1 MSLQA
6 LQKRIHYEE
15 MEVTGGE
22 GGHSAFWL
30 FDDFLMCYGKDHS
43 HHIPKNWQQF
53 SCFGSIAR
61 FQDALLISYMRKL
74 VCGGCTCS
82 IVDCTLR
89 SLCVRH
95 FQPIEIGKLVG
106 LQIGLQCCSL
116 PGFFRS
122 KLNCLPC
129 QYDEKRWSPRN
140 WQGAASSPCDWFCWL
155 LLVRF
160 SNV

>member
-22 GGHSAFWL
+22 GGHSAFW
-30 FDDFLMCYGKDHS
+30 FFADFLMCYGKDHS

-74 VCGGCTCS
+74 VCGGCTCI
-82 IVDCTLR
+82 IVDCTFR

-95 FQPIEIGKLVG
+95 FQPIEIGKLMWIGRVADWATVYLDFFGANWTVSHASTMRNVG
-106 LQIGLQCCSL
+106 APGIGKV
-116 PGFFRS
+116 PHF
-122 KLNCLPC
+122 
-129 QYDEKRWSPRN
+129 PR
-140 WQGAASSPCDWFCWL
+140 ATDFVDCF
-155 LLVRF
+155 
-160 SNV
+160 